1 MSAHY
6 RANKKIGE
14 RVVTGEIRKQA
25 KVKIIYDKATDFL
38 LRAASCT
45 AGSGTSHTF
54 TTSETAHNANTK

>member
-1 MSAHY
+1 MSAPY
-6 RANKKIGE
+6 CANKKIGE

-25 KVKIIYDKATDFL
+25 KAKIIYDKAMGSL